1 MKNLKTLAAMTGG
14 AIILSIGYAIAVN
27 DHRSVVTVDNDDGRS
42 IRHMV
47 SGDRGEFILRE
58 EGRTLEAH
66 WRGDF
71 ELSDDGNSIASLD
84 HSIEIELETDNDTKR
99 VVFKDK
105 NGDVKK
111 IYYVDDDEQP
121 EGAETDKTISNL
133 FLQFLRASG
142 HQSDKRVAAL
152 LKADGATAVLDELGF
167 LESDHALRR
176 YSVALSEQADLSTE
190 QITELASR
198 LTSIESD
205 HDLRLALDAILENET
220 ISAEATPALINAAN
234 NIESDHDLRL
244 LVEAFAERP
253 LNDEAMNLAIGLFE
267 RIESDHDL
275 RVAAQALL
283 ENSDLD
289 AKQAAKLLRT
299 AANEIESDH
308 DMRLILTEIA
318 PMYFKEKLLTDAW
331 IDGFRSLES
340 GHDQRLSIVTVAEEG
355 GRGIHAW
362 LTLITACEDIDSDH
376 DRRLALQAIADEMDD
391 SPELI
396 AAYRTAAAM
405 IENSSDRRRALEAV
419 GDEDDD

>member
-1 MKNLKTLAAMTGG
+1 MKNLKTLAAITGG
-14 AIILSIGYAIAVN
+14 AIILSIGYAIAVG
-27 DHRSVVTVDNDDGRS
+27 DQKVDVAIDNNDGRS

-47 SGDRGEFILRE
+47 VGNRGEFILRDDDL
-58 EGRTLEAH
+58 TLEAH

-71 ELSDDGNSIASLD
+71 VLSDDGNSIASLD
-84 HSIEIELETDNDTKR
+84 HSFEIEFEIDSETKR
-99 VVFKDK
+99 VAFKDK

-111 IYYVDDDEQP
+111 TYYMGDEEQP
-121 EGAETDKTISNL
+121 EGAETDKAIANL
-133 FLQFLRASG
+133 FLQFLRVSG
-142 HQSDKRVAAL
+142 HKADERVAAL
-152 LKADGATAVLDELGF
+152 LKTDGVTAVLDELGF

-190 QITELASR
+190 QITELAAR

-220 ISAEATPALINAAN
+220 LSAEVTPALLSAAS

-253 LNDEAMNLAIGLFE
+253 LNDEAMGLAIDLFE

-289 AKQAAKLLRT
+289 AKHAARLLKT
-299 AANEIESDH
+299 AANKIESDH

-318 PMYFKEKLLTDAW
+318 PMAFKEKMLSDAW
-331 IDGFRSLES
+331 IDGFHSLES
-340 GHDQRLSIVTVAEEG
+340 SHDQRLSIVTVAEEG
-355 GRGIHAW
+355 GHDTNTW
-362 LTLITACEDIDSDH
+362 LALITACENIESDH
-376 DRRLALQAIADEMDD
+376 DRRLALQAIADEMGD

-396 AAYRTAAAM
+396 AAYRTTAKS
-405 IENSSDRRRALEAV
+405 IESSSDRRRTLEAI
-419 GDEDDD
+419 GDDVDD